1 MTESQNKLTNEELLS
16 RVRERGIKF
25 IDLQFTDIAGA
36 VKNVTI
42 PTKELESTLNHGIWF
57 DGSSIEGFARIAES
71 DMYLVPD
78 TSTFSELP
86 WLSGN
91 ETTARLIC
99 NVFTPDGQPFLG
111 DPRAV
116 LTRVI
121 AEAEKM
127 GFIYNTGPEL
137 EFFLLKPSPD
147 GRLIPP
153 RPQDSAGYFDQPLD
167 MVATSLWRQI
177 TDALSAFDIETE
189 AMHHEVATGQ
199 HEIDFRYSN
208 ALKTADNAVT
218 FRVLVKILAEQKG
231 LYATFMPKPMRGL
244 SGSGMHVHQSLSY
257 KANGSNAFTDPGDSH
272 GLSKIAKH
280 FIAGQLAHAR
290 GMTAILAPLVNS
302 YKRLVLG
309 YEAPVYISWGRINR
323 SALIRIPRA
332 HSHESTRIELRCTDP
347 SCNPYLAFAVML
359 AAGLDG
365 IRKELTVPEATEEN
379 VYLLANT
386 QNKTSGNLLPES
398 LDEAID
404 ELEKDPVIKAALGT
418 HLFER
423 FINAKRLEWED
434 YRLEVTPWELDK
446 YLPIF

>member
-1 MTESQNKLTNEELLS
+1 MTKNMAPNQLLAL
-16 RVRERGIKF
+16 VKERGVKF
-25 IDLQFTDIAGA
+25 IDLQFTDVGGA

-42 PTKELESTLNHGIWF
+42 PNSELESTLNHGIWF

-78 TSTFSELP
+78 ISTFAVLP
-86 WLSGN
+86 WLSG
-91 ETTARLIC
+91 EESTARLIC

-111 DPRAV
+111 DPRTI
-116 LTRVI
+116 LSNVI
-121 AEAEKM
+121 SEADKM

-137 EFFLLKPSPD
+137 EFFLLKPTANGSI
-147 GRLIPP
+147 IPP
-153 RPQDSAGYFDQPLD
+153 KPQDSAGYFDQPVDL
-167 MVATSLWRQI
+167 VATSLWRQI
-177 TDALSAFDIETE
+177 TDSLSAFGIETE

-199 HEIDFRYSN
+199 HEIDFRYSE

-218 FRVLVKILAEQKG
+218 FRVLVKILAQQKG
-231 LYATFMPKPMRGL
+231 LYATFMPKPVRGI

-257 KANGSNAFTDPGDSH
+257 KANGTNAFADPGDEH

-280 FIAGQLAHAR
+280 FIAGQLAHAK
-290 GMTAILAPLVNS
+290 GMCAILAPLVNS

-309 YEAPVYISWGRINR
+309 YEAPVNVTWGRINR

-332 HSHESTRIELRCTDP
+332 HTHESTRIELRNPDP

-365 IRKELTVPEATEEN
+365 IKRELQIPEANEEN
-379 VYLLANT
+379 VYLNPGT
-386 QNKTSGNLLPES
+386 KKNVKESFLPES
-398 LDEAID
+398 LYEALN
-404 ELEKDPVIKAALGT
+404 ELEKDKVIREALGA

-423 FINAKRLEWED
+423 FVSAKRLEWED
-434 YRLEVTPWELDK
+434 YRLQVTPWELDN
-446 YLPIF
+446 YLPSY

>member
-1 MTESQNKLTNEELLS
+1 MTSEQLLAT
-16 RVRERGIKF
+16 VKERGVKF
-25 IDLQFTDIAGA
+25 IDLQFTDVGGA

-42 PTKELESTLNHGIWF
+42 PIAELESTLNHGIWF

-78 TSTFSELP
+78 ISTFAILP

-99 NVFTPDGQPFLG
+99 NVFTPDGQPFPG
-111 DPRAV
+111 DPRTI
-116 LTRVI
+116 LSKVI

-137 EFFLLKPSPD
+137 EFFLLKTSDD
-147 GRLIPP
+147 GSLIPP
-153 RPQDSAGYFDQPLD
+153 KPQDSAGYFDQPVDLI
-167 MVATSLWRQI
+167 ATSLWRQI
-177 TDALSAFDIETE
+177 TDSLSAFGIETE

-199 HEIDFRYSN
+199 HEIDFRYSD

-218 FRVLVKILAEQKG
+218 FRVLVKILAQQKG
-231 LYATFMPKPMRGL
+231 LYATFMPKPIRGI

-257 KANGSNAFTDPGDSH
+257 KANGTNAFADPGDEH

-280 FIAGQLAHAR
+280 FIAGQLAHAK
-290 GMTAILAPLVNS
+290 GMCAILAPLVNS
-302 YKRLVLG
+302 YKRLVQG
-309 YEAPVYISWGRINR
+309 YEAPVNVTWGRINR

-332 HSHESTRIELRCTDP
+332 HTQESTRIELRNPDP

-365 IRKELTVPEATEEN
+365 IKRELQIPEANEEN
-379 VYLLANT
+379 VYLNT
-386 QNKTSGNLLPES
+386 SAKKNVKESFLPES
-398 LDEAID
+398 LYEAVN
-404 ELEKDPVIKAALGT
+404 ELEKDKVIREALGA

-423 FINAKRLEWED
+423 FVSAKRLEWED
-434 YRLEVTPWELDK
+434 YRLQVTQWELDK
-446 YLPIF
+446 YLPSY